1 MRVSIA
7 LRVLAVALLFGWMAP
22 LLAQQDHQ
30 HQHDPAALAK
40 AGAAVQAPAPVKED
54 PRPCGLR

>member
-7 LRVLAVALLFGWMAP
+7 MRVLAVALLFGWMAP

-30 HQHDPAALAK
+30 HQHDPAAPAK
-40 AGAAVQAPAPVKED
+40 AGAAAQAPAPVTED